1 MRNSLT
7 AVMDVATNKVEKFSY
22 KPWGMRRKPVNWSE
36 NFVTDYT
43 SRFSRGYCM
52 HEHSSV
58 YGDDGITMGHF
69 SNVNI
74 NDEVVGDFS
83 KFVQTEHR
91 VTYMHEYGHL
101 YQGCNYGPLYL
112 PYIGVQ
118 SILSAANKEVDHM
131 RQWYEVEAS
140 YYGKRF
146 FVRKYGPQVWTDL
159 MEIYNPTSK

>member
-22 KPWGMRRKPVNWSE
+22 KPWGMRRKPANWSE

-69 SNVNI
+69 SNVNT
-74 NDEVVGDFS
+74 NDEVVGGG
-83 KFVQTEHR
+83 QN
-91 VTYMHEYGHL
+91 L
-101 YQGCNYGPLYL
+101 YRQNIVALICTNMD
-112 PYIGVQ
+112 I
-118 SILSAANKEVDHM
+118 SIKDATMDH
-131 RQWYEVEAS
+131 
-140 YYGKRF
+140 F
-146 FVRKYGPQVWTDL
+146 
-159 MEIYNPTSK
+159 IYHILVFKVY